1 MIGDI
6 ACYGVAASA
15 EEVGCQLADCSNVT
29 SWARIAAL
37 PGAKTPSDLLLMAD
51 IDRAVPTRDRPLLAL
66 RQAAGEAARRTPAA
80 RTGAGR
86 QC

>member
-6 ACYGVAASA
+6 ACYGVAAFA
-15 EEVGCQLADCSNVT
+15 EEVGCHLADCSNAT

-51 IDRAVPTRDRPLLAL
+51 ID
-66 RQAAGEAARRTPAA
+66 
-80 RTGAGR
+80 
-86 QC
+86 